1 MLATVSAEEAST
13 SPGWYTLCWDEQGD
27 PEGVVLAD
35 LQYKDKYK
43 RQ

>member
-1 MLATVSAEEAST
+1 MLGTVSAEEAST